1 MKKGEVYEGIIE
13 KVEFPNKGYVMVEDQ
28 RVLVKNGIPGQR
40 IRFMI
45 QKKRKNKAQGRIME
59 VLEKSPLEKREPVC
73 GVFPVPDNALRRAA

>member
-1 MKKGEVYEGIIE
+1 MRTEIPYLGAGYKRRLYIRSRGDFKDKFYMKKGEVYEGIIE

-45 QKKRKNKAQGRIME
+45 KKA
-59 VLEKSPLEKREPVC
+59 
-73 GVFPVPDNALRRAA
+73 